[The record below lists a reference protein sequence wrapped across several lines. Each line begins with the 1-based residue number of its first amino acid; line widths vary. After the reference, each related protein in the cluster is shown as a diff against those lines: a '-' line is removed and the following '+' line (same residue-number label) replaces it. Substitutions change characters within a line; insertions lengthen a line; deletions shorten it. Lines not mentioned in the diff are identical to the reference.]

1 MLQDNPK
8 DMGLK
13 NVNEVTITQ
22 ENEDE
27 FDDYF
32 EQNLMKEADSM
43 GIFEQ
48 AKEAAATTDP
58 YTQCLKKVEQNIS
71 AQENLIDTNE
81 DKKSKDDLSQHEQDL
96 EDYADQRMNEMFDQE
111 KQSS

>member
-8 DMGLK
+8 DMSLK
-13 NVNEVTITQ
+13 NVNEVSQTQ

-48 AKEAAATTDP
+48 AKEAAANADP
-58 YTQCLKKVEQNIS
+58 YTQCLKKVE
-71 AQENLIDTNE
+71 
-81 DKKSKDDLSQHEQDL
+81 
-96 EDYADQRMNEMFDQE
+96 E
-111 KQSS
+111 KI